1 MSKEEPMTA
10 QPCNHPPARLFT
22 WFAHDDTLC
31 IACCDC
37 GEVLAG
43 AAEPWRQIT
52 EAEENQD
59 TIAPEDVIFEAK
71 TVDGY
76 ILGSACIEGFGP
88 LAYANN
94 PQRRGYDTI
103 AFCGRDALNIVA
115 NGKPKAVKLLQELI
129 AYERTVSSKGATP

>member
-1 MSKEEPMTA
+1 MTA
-10 QPCNHPPARLFT
+10 QPPLCAPSVCNHPPARLFT
-22 WFAHDDTLC
+22 WFAHDGTLC

-43 AAEPWRQIT
+43 AAEPWRQVT

-59 TIAPEDVIFEAK
+59 MIAPEDVIFEAK

-76 ILGSACIEGFGP
+76 ILGSTCIEGFGP

-94 PQRRGYDTI
+94 PDRLGFDTI
-103 AFCGRDALNIVA
+103 AFCGHDKHDIVA
-115 NGKPKAVKLLQELI
+115 NGKPHAIRLLQDLI
-129 AYERTVSSKGATP
+129 AYERKKPTP